1 MENAVADVEVTS
13 VSVDTQYLADKAA
26 VDVQVSTARAFPRN
40 IRRSV
45 DNAIAIVTMDKETAQ
60 SCTYSLPRG
69 GKAITGPSVHL
80 AKILVQ
86 YWGNTRIEAKV
97 IGVDA
102 KHVTSEAVC
111 WDLENNVAI
120 KTQVKRSIMTRNGR
134 MSDDM
139 ITVTGNAANAIAL
152 RNAVF
157 AVIPRGA
164 VDKVYSS
171 AIKCITGDLT
181 DETKLIAKRKAV
193 LDGFKDS
200 YGVSEEEVLQSIGKS
215 SIDHIKADEI
225 AILIGVAQAIKDGD
239 TTPDEAFRSIKKPT
253 ESADRVSE
261 QKEDRRILNHIQNAK
276 SIEQLNE
283 AMDKIQT
290 PEQREAFDARSLE
303 LKPKAKAHV

>member
-1 MENAVADVEVTS
+1 MEQLAETIETVNSDAL
-13 VSVDTQYLADKAA
+13 YLADKAT
-26 VDVQVSTARAFPRN
+26 VDVQVSTARAYPRN
-40 IRRSV
+40 IHKSIN
-45 DNAIAIVTMDKETAQ
+45 NAIAIVTMDKETAQ

-102 KHVTSEAVC
+102 KHVTSEATC

-120 KTQVKRSIMTRNGR
+120 KTQVKRSIMTKNGR

-164 VDKVYSS
+164 VDKVYTS
-171 AIKCITGDLT
+171 AIKFITGDLT
-181 DETKLIAKRKAV
+181 DETKLMAKRKAV
-193 LDGFKDS
+193 LDGFKDT
-200 YGVSEEEVLQSIGKS
+200 YGVSEVEVLNSIGKS

-239 TTPDEAFRSIKKPT
+239 TTPDEAFRSIKKTPKSVDEVSREK
-253 ESADRVSE
+253 ES
-261 QKEDRRILNHIQNAK
+261 QRILDHIKYAK
-276 SIEQLNE
+276 TIPQLNE
-283 AMDKIQT
+283 ALSIMTTD
-290 PEQREAFDARSLE
+290 EQREAFDAKLVE
-303 LKPKAKAHV
+303 LSPKSKANV